1 MNNTK
6 EMKKRIITIS
16 LIGLFIIALS
26 SCNAS
31 KGGHKG
37 GHCPAY
43 GN

>member
-1 MNNTK
+1 
-6 EMKKRIITIS
+6 MKKRIITLS
-16 LIGLFIIALS
+16 LIGLFIIALT

-31 KGGHKG
+31 KGHGGG

>member
-1 MNNTK
+1 
-6 EMKKRIITIS
+6 MKKRIITIS
-16 LIGLFIIALS
+16 LVGLFLVALT

-31 KGGHKG
+31 KGHG